1 MADNRKQ
8 VCPAPPSTD
17 NRAYPVRAVHAM
29 FHYRERIQQ
38 PNTPYCRE
46 PQTCRKTSGLQ
57 HPYSYACLSPR
68 KDAHDSRPP
77 CLTGKPSYPLPDSRY
92 TCSHRL
98 GSIPHAAL
106 RVYPSTSQEADSTRC
121 FPLSVRP
128 IQADCPY
135 RRMLIGGEHG
145 IARKA
150 HFALSVRIEL
160 KRKILHLIIYG
171 FCRKTP
177 LLSQN
182 PFTPIGD
189 GLRKPMQTPV
199 QPLSATRP
207 CYFERQACIA
217 FTVRS
222 QSAILFR
229 SICSPQVHSG

>member
-38 PNTPYCRE
+38 QNIPYCRE

-135 RRMLIGGEHG
+135 RRH
-145 IARKA
+145 ANWWRTRNSPQS
-150 HFALSVRIEL
+150 ALRPVRPN
-160 KRKILHLIIYG
+160 R
-171 FCRKTP
+171 TQA
-177 LLSQN
+177 QN
-182 PFTPIGD
+182 P
-189 GLRKPMQTPV
+189 
-199 QPLSATRP
+199 
-207 CYFERQACIA
+207 
-217 FTVRS
+217 
-222 QSAILFR
+222 
-229 SICSPQVHSG
+229 SPYYIWVLP